1 MLRLATENVLPCCIL
16 LMKALLGADCP
27 YTHTLS
33 ERQQYQMDF
42 IERFQFEQSHS
53 KATVAAR
60 LDSLEL
66 RMVLAP
72 RGHNGEESGAA
83 ATSNGPSD
91 EQTPACAICLCDF
104 ERGEHAMV
112 FKKCG

>member
-1 MLRLATENVLPCCIL
+1 MVW
-16 LMKALLGADCP
+16 ALWSEEKFGTDCP

-42 IERFQFEQSHS
+42 LERFQFEQSHT

-66 RMVLAP
+66 RMMRPPL
-72 RGHNGEESGAA
+72 GHESGESGV
-83 ATSNGPSD
+83 ATAKGPSD
-91 EQTPACAICLCDF
+91 DQIPACAICLSDF
-104 ERGEHAMV
+104 ERGEYALV

>member
-1 MLRLATENVLPCCIL
+1 
-16 LMKALLGADCP
+16 
-27 YTHTLS
+27 
-33 ERQQYQMDF
+33 MDF

-72 RGHNGEESGAA
+72 LDHNEEESSAV
-83 ATSNGPSD
+83 ATASGSSD

>member
-1 MLRLATENVLPCCIL
+1 
-16 LMKALLGADCP
+16 
-27 YTHTLS
+27 
-33 ERQQYQMDF
+33 MDF

-53 KATVAAR
+53 KATVPAR

-66 RMVLAP
+66 RVMRAP
-72 RGHNGEESGAA
+72 LDLEPECGQSDAA
-83 ATSNGPSD
+83 ATSKGPSD
-91 EQTPACAICLCDF
+91 DQIPSCAICLCDF